1 VTFAGYYWLSLGQLR
16 ESVRENA
23 ETTAVQLGLTM
34 ARLLEERPDATTLEI
49 GEALRP
55 TTTNNDSIVAAAI
68 YSPGGRAMMG
78 LSVKVGSGA
87 SLGSFRTLNL
97 NLSPDEVALTF
108 PLRGPNGGRPVGTL
122 ALLVRTSDEQRQ
134 QLLEPLRALG
144 ALFLLSMLGAL
155 IVSRILQRGITD
167 PITRL
172 AEVARKVATE
182 GDYSVRAGTGSTGS
196 GETAVLVESFN
207 SMLTTIQQRDADL
220 LVAKNKAEQARERLA
235 EANRTLEAKV
245 AERTADLQKATNAAR
260 EANQAKSA
268 FLAKM
273 SHDLRTPLNQII
285 GYTEMLIETAAEG
298 GSTTL
303 TEDLQRLHAAAGQIL
318 ALLNEGLAQWKV
330 ESGQVDLVA
339 LRRSLLGPLNS
350 VLGYRDLCEETART
364 LGLSETV
371 ADLEKVGYASRNLRK
386 MLEQES
392 FAERY
397 HLGAPIPVGGST
409 PPIAVAP
416 RPVTP
421 PPEPPPAVSG
431 HLLVVDDE
439 PLNREMLIRRLKR
452 MGFTAAGAE
461 NGMDALDIIGTENF
475 DLVLLDILMPVLDGF
490 QTLER
495 LKASEQFKHIPVI
508 MLTALDEVSATVRCI
523 EAGAEDFVPKP
534 FNPVIL
540 RARIG
545 ASLEKK
551 RLRDQERAYLDEIK
565 AERAKSDQLLLNVLP
580 EAIAERLKSGEETIV
595 DAVADATVL
604 FADIVGFTKFAAEH
618 PPGRTVAL
626 LNELFSEFD
635 RLVEGRNV
643 EKIKTIGDQYMVVS
657 GVSVETPG
665 HAAACADMA
674 LSMMEAMGEF
684 NERNKIQWEIRI
696 GMHSGPLVAGII
708 GSKKFANDLWGDTVN
723 IASRLESHGEA
734 GLIQVSEVTAE
745 LLKRDFALEKR
756 GAVELK
762 HRGKI
767 TAYRLVG
774 RK

>member
-1 VTFAGYYWLSLGQLR
+1 MSEEG
-16 ESVRENA
+16 A
-23 ETTAVQLGLTM
+23 ETSAEPEIPSTAT
-34 ARLLEERPDATTLEI
+34 RPLWPLPAGVDE
-49 GEALRP
+49 EALKR
-55 TTTNNDSIVAAAI
+55 
-68 YSPGGRAMMG
+68 
-78 LSVKVGSGA
+78 
-87 SLGSFRTLNL
+87 
-97 NLSPDEVALTF
+97 
-108 PLRGPNGGRPVGTL
+108 LR
-122 ALLVRTSDEQRQ
+122 
-134 QLLEPLRALG
+134 
-144 ALFLLSMLGAL
+144 
-155 IVSRILQRGITD
+155 
-167 PITRL
+167 
-172 AEVARKVATE
+172 
-182 GDYSVRAGTGSTGS
+182 
-196 GETAVLVESFN
+196 
-207 SMLTTIQQRDADL
+207 
-220 LVAKNKAEQARERLA
+220 
-235 EANRTLEAKV
+235 
-245 AERTADLQKATNAAR
+245 
-260 EANQAKSA
+260 
-268 FLAKM
+268 
-273 SHDLRTPLNQII
+273 HDLRTPLNQII

-350 VLGYRDLCEETART
+350 VLGYRDLCDETART
-364 LGLSETV
+364 LALAETV
-371 ADLEKVGYASRNLRK
+371 ADLEKIGLASRNLRK

-397 HLGAPIPVGGST
+397 HLGTPMPGAPTPATAAPIAKPST
-409 PPIAVAP
+409 GEHQPSI
-416 RPVTP
+416 T
-421 PPEPPPAVSG
+421 G

-461 NGMDALDIIGTENF
+461 NGLEAIEIIGTENF

-495 LKASEQFKHIPVI
+495 LKADENFKHIPVI

-551 RLRDQERAYLDEIK
+551 RLRDQERAYLAEIK

-580 EAIAERLKSGEETIV
+580 AAIAERLKSGEETIV

-604 FADIVGFTKFAAEH
+604 FADIVGFTKFAADH
-618 PPGRTVAL
+618 PPARTVAL
-626 LNELFSEFD
+626 LNELFSNFD
-635 RLVEGRNV
+635 RLVETVGV
-643 EKIKTIGDQYMVVS
+643 EKIKTIGDQYMVVG
-657 GVSVETPG
+657 GVPLEMSN

-674 LSMMEAMGEF
+674 LAMMNAMTEF
-684 NERNKIQWEIRI
+684 NEKNRQSWKIRI

-708 GSKKFANDLWGDTVN
+708 GSKKFAYDLWGDTVN

-734 GLIQVSEVTAE
+734 GIIQVSEVTAK
-745 LLKRDFALEKR
+745 LLKDAFELEKR
-756 GAVELK
+756 GTVELK
-762 HRGKI
+762 HRGRM

-774 RK
+774 RKK